1 MKKLTLAVIGCGNF
15 AQKLVPL
22 YKAHPYV
29 EKVYVCDIIPEKA
42 QSYSERFGL
51 EIIPTFEEALKRSDI
66 NAVAI
71 FTQRH
76 LHGPMVISAL
86 KHGKH
91 VYSAVPMA
99 SEVEECM
106 EIVELVKETGLT
118 YMMGETCYY
127 YPSAM
132 FAREAYEQGKIGD
145 FIYGA
150 AQYYHHIDSISYGK
164 RPAER
169 GMPPLLYP
177 THSTGM
183 ILSAVNSYVKKVTC
197 FGYEGKD
204 ACFGVG
210 NNVWD
215 NPFTD
220 EITLMKLANGGI
232 ARVTEGRT
240 FAWKN
245 PSSFVSA
252 VYGTKGSYEF
262 SNAQHI
268 LVEKD
273 FSAEKESVILT
284 DVSSY
289 VNPEE
294 MVKHEQEE
302 SFKNSVANGE
312 WQWDKFSEIQA
323 KEVARLPESFLD
335 QPNGH
340 MGSHKFLIDDF
351 CTAAYFGK
359 HPAVNAWNAARYTIP
374 GLIAHQSALRD
385 GESMDVPDCGE
396 ALT

>member
-1 MKKLTLAVIGCGNF
+1 MCYYSFFVSIVWHYPWKKL
-15 AQKLVPL
+15 
-22 YKAHPYV
+22 
-29 EKVYVCDIIPEKA
+29 
-42 QSYSERFGL
+42 
-51 EIIPTFEEALKRSDI
+51 
-66 NAVAI
+66 
-71 FTQRH
+71 
-76 LHGPMVISAL
+76 
-86 KHGKH
+86 
-91 VYSAVPMA
+91 
-99 SEVEECM
+99 
-106 EIVELVKETGLT
+106 
-118 YMMGETCYY
+118 
-127 YPSAM
+127 
-132 FAREAYEQGKIGD
+132 
-145 FIYGA
+145 
-150 AQYYHHIDSISYGK
+150 
-164 RPAER
+164 
-169 GMPPLLYP
+169 
-177 THSTGM
+177 
-183 ILSAVNSYVKKVTC
+183 
-197 FGYEGKD
+197 
-204 ACFGVG
+204 
-210 NNVWD
+210 
-215 NPFTD
+215 
-220 EITLMKLANGGI
+220 
-232 ARVTEGRT
+232 
-240 FAWKN
+240 
-245 PSSFVSA
+245 SSFVSA

-289 VNPEE
+289 VNPEK

-396 ALT
+396 AIL